1 MRKINEIATE
11 IKKDWTNV
19 NYAAKPYL
27 QAMLGLENKE
37 DKYFLDTGKSIV
49 LYFLSNASGYRGPK
63 AKELK
68 KELRYLIK

>member
-49 LYFLSNASGYRGPK
+49 LYFLSNASGYRGHK
-63 AKELK
+63 ARELK
-68 KELRYLIK
+68 KELKQLIK